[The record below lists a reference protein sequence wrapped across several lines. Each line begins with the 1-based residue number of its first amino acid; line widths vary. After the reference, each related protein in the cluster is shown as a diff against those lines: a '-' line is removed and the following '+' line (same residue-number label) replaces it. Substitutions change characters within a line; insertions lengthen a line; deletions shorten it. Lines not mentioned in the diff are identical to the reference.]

1 MAVTLVIEIVHFLG
15 YDIRCISDR
24 AADNLVMLENRRT
37 HFCVV
42 VALEN
47 FTGKALNV
55 LPLSRL
61 SR

>member
-24 AADNLVMLENRRT
+24 ATDNLVMLKNGRA

-42 VALEN
+42 VAFEN

-55 LPLSRL
+55 LPLSRF